1 MMVFSAQDLDEF
13 VGRSE
18 NKQNHSN
25 RKDRTSEPERIDKET
40 HARDYKNR
48 ILTFFSL
55 EEYTIGNEKRS
66 EHADDINYDIGKAHV
81 GDGLEEVSEEIHSS
95 KIKV

>member
-1 MMVFSAQDLDEF
+1 MVPFFRNTDMMVFSAQDLDEF

-40 HARDYKNR
+40 HARD
-48 ILTFFSL
+48 
-55 EEYTIGNEKRS
+55 
-66 EHADDINYDIGKAHV
+66 
-81 GDGLEEVSEEIHSS
+81 
-95 KIKV
+95 